1 MENPFKPGDKVV
13 AMRKGVEI
21 AAMVRTTWNHEV
33 QIFTDTGELLWRTMK
48 TIRMVPVGEPEMALG
63 APSGEQVVPEEE
75 IHPPQEQSPATP
87 PETVEAESAAPAH
100 VTEAPQED
108 LAEEDGAAP
117 TEEAPETAPEE
128 PAAAAP
134 KSKKRRRGSRGEEG
148 RSNRSRN

>member
-21 AAMVRTTWNHEV
+21 TAMVRTTWNHEV

-48 TIRMVPVGEPEMALG
+48 TVRREPVGEPEMAPVAL
-63 APSGEQVVPEEE
+63 SGEQVVPEVES
-75 IHPPQEQSPATP
+75 HPPQEQSPAP
-87 PETVEAESAAPAH
+87 EPETVEAESGAPVH
-100 VTEAPQED
+100 VTEVPEVD
-108 LAEEDGAAP
+108 LAEDDGAAP

-134 KSKKRRRGSRGEEG
+134 KSRKRRRGSRGEEG